1 MQQHISLNELSNII
15 LLNNIKGVGNINYNQ
30 DYGNIKTDYFSTES
44 GITYYYNTTT
54 FYNDTV
60 VEDRNNEEISFLC
73 FNTGNSLL
81 LEDVT
86 KKDQFIFDSNT
97 CASARKYKGYNTKKS
112 YSKNKQYLLHYIS
125 FEKKLLNE
133 ITVNNKNLFG
143 VEENFKTHSFSVD
156 LVRKITQKQKRLLND
171 LIKLSYPKDKLQEIY
186 LESKLLELIYT
197 TFNLP
202 NINNSDKIYLSAQD
216 IEALNKV
223 KIILIENIINP
234 PSIKDLAHKSA
245 MNDYKLKKGFKQL
258 FGNTVYGFLQ
268 EYRLNKAKKLLEKGD
283 INIGEVAS
291 LVGYKRLSH
300 FSMVFKKY
308 FGINPR
314 EIKKKNFM
322 INLKYN

>member
-1 MQQHISLNELSNII
+1 MQQHISLNELSDII
-15 LLNNIKGVGNINYNQ
+15 LPNNIKGVGNINYNQ

-60 VEDRNNEEISFLC
+60 IEDRNNEEISFLC

-81 LEDVT
+81 IEDVI

-156 LVRKITQKQKRLLND
+156 LVRKITQKQKKLLND

-202 NINNSDKIYLSAQD
+202 NINNSDKIYLSTQD
-216 IEALNKV
+216 IEVLNKV

-268 EYRLNKAKKLLEKGD
+268 EYRLNKAKELLEKGD
-283 INIGEVAS
+283 INIGEVAF

-314 EIKKKNFM
+314 EIKRK
-322 INLKYN
+322 ILW

>member
-1 MQQHISLNELSNII
+1 MQQHISLNELTDII

-60 VEDRNNEEISFLC
+60 VENKNNEEISFLC

-86 KKDQFIFDSNT
+86 KKDQFIFDSNM

-171 LIKLSYPKDKLQEIY
+171 LIKLSYPKDKLQEMY

-197 TFNLP
+197 TFNRP
-202 NINNSDKIYLSAQD
+202 NINNSDEIYLSAQD
-216 IEALNKV
+216 IEALNKA
-223 KIILIENIINP
+223 KTILIENIINP

-283 INIGEVAS
+283 INIGEVAF

-314 EIKKKNFM
+314 EIKKK
-322 INLKYN
+322 IL

>member
-1 MQQHISLNELSNII
+1 MQQHISLNELTDII

-171 LIKLSYPKDKLQEIY
+171 LIKLSSPKDKLQEIY

-202 NINNSDKIYLSAQD
+202 NINNSDEIYLSAQD
-216 IEALNKV
+216 IEALNKA
-223 KIILIENIINP
+223 KTILIENIINP

-268 EYRLNKAKKLLEKGD
+268 EYRLNKAKKLLEKSD
-283 INIGEVAS
+283 INISEVAS

-314 EIKKKNFM
+314 EIKRKF
-322 INLKYN
+322 L

>member
-1 MQQHISLNELSNII
+1 MQKYISSKELSNII
-15 LLNNIKGVGNINYNQ
+15 LPNYGKGTGHINYNQ
-30 DYGNIKTDYFSTES
+30 DYGNITTDYFSTES
-44 GITYYYNTTT
+44 GITYYYNTTN
-54 FYNDTV
+54 FYNDTI
-60 VEDRNNEEISFLC
+60 VEDRNNEEVSFLC

-86 KKDQFIFDSNT
+86 KKDQFIFDSNM
-97 CASARKYKGYNTKKS
+97 CASAKKYKGYNTKKS
-112 YSKNKQYLLHYIS
+112 YFKNKQYLLHYIS
-125 FEKKLLNE
+125 FKKELLNE
-133 ITVNNKNLFG
+133 ITANNKNLFG
-143 VEENFKTHSFSVD
+143 VKKNFKTHSFSVD
-156 LVRKITQKQKRLLND
+156 LLSKITQKQRTLLND
-171 LIKLSYPKDKLQEIY
+171 LKKVTSLNDKLQEMY

-197 TFNLP
+197 TFNRT
-202 NINNSDKIYLSAQD
+202 NINNSDQIYLSEQD

-234 PSIKDLAHKSA
+234 PSIKDLAHQAA

-268 EYRLNKAKKLLEKGD
+268 EYRLRKAKKLLEKGD

-291 LVGYKRLSH
+291 IVGYKRLSH

-314 EIKKKNFM
+314 EIKKKSKKWFK
-322 INLKYN
+322 L